1 LGDSICMCK
10 LTWCIHSPHTFMC
23 MQSCPVL
30 CVGIPFNQIPSCLPT
45 FKEWQYRIQEPWWS
59 CTYYL
64 HASAVNAQ
72 EEWT

>member
-10 LTWCIHSPHTFMC
+10 LTWCSHSPHAFMC

-30 CVGIPFNQIPSCLPT
+30 CVGYLLIRSHHVCQLLRSGNTEFKSPDDHIPII
-45 FKEWQYRIQEPWWS
+45 W
-59 CTYYL
+59 